1 MRNWTGGR
9 YWNDSKTWN
18 LVKEN
23 PRGCNRN
30 LENITMTIKLFVLMK
45 WNLCFEFTKK
55 DYTNNIY
62 FSVFLGRF
70 VLRVL
75 LTLNIKE
82 FYKKNDFYVG
92 LQYSYV
98 NKLLSFS
105 RILCSIQNFWIFRY
119 FAKPNHAKFTR
130 ILNHS

>member
-1 MRNWTGGR
+1 
-9 YWNDSKTWN
+9 
-18 LVKEN
+18 
-23 PRGCNRN
+23 
-30 LENITMTIKLFVLMK
+30 MTIKLFVLMK

-98 NKLLSFS
+98 NNLLSF
-105 RILCSIQNFWIFRY
+105 
-119 FAKPNHAKFTR
+119 
-130 ILNHS
+130 

>member
-1 MRNWTGGR
+1 MQNWTEGR

-23 PRGCNRN
+23 PRGCNRD

-45 WNLCFEFTKK
+45 WNLCFEFTKE

-82 FYKKNDFYVG
+82 FYKKMIFMLVSSTVMLITCYHFKNILFHSKPFIIIFMACPG
-92 LQYSYV
+92 LSDH
-98 NKLLSFS
+98 F
-105 RILCSIQNFWIFRY
+105 
-119 FAKPNHAKFTR
+119 
-130 ILNHS
+130 